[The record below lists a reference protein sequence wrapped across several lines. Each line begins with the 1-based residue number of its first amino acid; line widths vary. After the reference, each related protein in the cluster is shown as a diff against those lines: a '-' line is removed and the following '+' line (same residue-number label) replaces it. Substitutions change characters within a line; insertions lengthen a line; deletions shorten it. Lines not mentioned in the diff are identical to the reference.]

1 MYLWKLCSWEKDTFT
16 IKRGHGVKDLSSCTE
31 ETHIWGTDQHTEL
44 QFEVNTIWLLH
55 SQSTLPVPQLDP
67 SPSQPTMLEVVCYPC
82 HWRERI
88 YAQKRAPVSYPYIY
102 PTSQIHLQQGLYQ
115 NVTGSQESK
124 ECPRVFI
131 ILVKIHAHSS
141 DTVNFVILY
150 QNQLVIGLH
159 IQKAQLLSWN
169 YFFSIQCPNSMV

>member
-1 MYLWKLCSWEKDTFT
+1 MCNTWWKKMYLWKLCSWEKDIFM
-16 IKRGHGVKDLSSCTE
+16 IKRGQGVKDLFSCAE

-67 SPSQPTMLEVVCYPC
+67 TPSQPTMLEVVCYPC

-115 NVTGSQESK
+115 NVTGSQETK
-124 ECPRVFI
+124 ECPRVVI
-131 ILVKIHAHSS
+131 ILVKNSRPFFWHS
-141 DTVNFVILY
+141 
-150 QNQLVIGLH
+150 
-159 IQKAQLLSWN
+159 
-169 YFFSIQCPNSMV
+169 